1 MDKVVIGDD
10 LGKKLGQELKMP
22 FISFEDR
29 IFNDGEVQ
37 PRLAKEE
44 KTKEAILIIQKKQ
57 KENINSYLVKYL
69 LLLRKI
75 RDLSQ
80 KTIAIMPY
88 LPYSRQDS
96 VFREG
101 EPLSSLYL
109 AELIEKNT
117 DVFLTCNMHEHR
129 KKIRD
134 LFKIPAYNVFLFEEM
149 AEKFKEFSPSNT
161 IVIGPD
167 REAEAFVDNFCRNFP
182 ASKLIFEK
190 HRNKET
196 GKVNFIYPEN
206 TGDIL
211 KGKEVIIVDD
221 IVSTGG
227 TILETAKIIK
237 QFQIKT
243 INFAFVHSIFGD
255 EVIDRL
261 AIIGPK
267 KIIFTN
273 TLENLHYAVDIIKP
287 LARYFLEH
295 NLGGFIDFYEK

>member
-10 LGKKLGQELKMP
+10 LGEKLSQELNLP

-29 IFNDGEVQ
+29 VFNDGEVQ
-37 PRLAKEE
+37 PRLVKEE
-44 KTKEAILIIQKKQ
+44 KTKEAILIIQKKR
-57 KENINSYLVKYL
+57 KENINSYLVKYF

-75 RDLSQ
+75 RDFSQ

-96 VFREG
+96 IFREG

-129 KKIRD
+129 KKIGD
-134 LFKIPAYNVFLFEEM
+134 LFKIPAYNVFLFDNM
-149 AEKFKEFSPSNT
+149 AEKFKEFSPSRT

-167 REAEAFVDNFCRNFP
+167 EEANAFIDNFCRNFP

-190 HRNKET
+190 HRNRET
-196 GKVNFIYPEN
+196 GEISFIYPEN
-206 TGDIL
+206 TESTL
-211 KGKEVIIVDD
+211 KGKDVIIVDD
-221 IVSTGG
+221 IVSTGE
-227 TILETAKIIK
+227 TILEAAKIIK
-237 QFQIKT
+237 QFQVKT
-243 INFAFVHSIFGD
+243 INFAFIHSIFGD

-261 AIIGPK
+261 AVINPK

-273 TLENLHYAVDIIKP
+273 TLESVHYAVDIIKP
-287 LARYFLEH
+287 LAKYLLEY
-295 NLGGFIDFYEK
+295 NLI